1 MKSLKNE
8 AGKIILGKKEM
19 IEQLNRYPALVFA
32 AEEAM
37 SIQVIAK
44 NAMGAVNYRYY
55 HSTK

>member
-19 IEQLNRYPALVFA
+19 IEQLNRYSALVFA

-37 SIQVIAK
+37 SIHIAK